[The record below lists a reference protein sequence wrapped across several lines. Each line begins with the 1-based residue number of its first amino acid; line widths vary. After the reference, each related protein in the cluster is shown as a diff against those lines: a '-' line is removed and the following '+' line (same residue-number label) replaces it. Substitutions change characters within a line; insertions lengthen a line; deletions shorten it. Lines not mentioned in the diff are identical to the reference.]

1 MVRKTGAH
9 GKDVIRLTRIE
20 EAAFPERTGSLTATD
35 LVTPGTV
42 VFADDEIELGFLV
55 LRVAADQAE
64 IITLGVVPSARRTGI
79 ATALLSAAEAEA
91 ADQGAVKVFL
101 EVAADNAAA
110 RALYQKAGYRR
121 IGCRPRYYLRR
132 DQSRVDALVLSKA
145 MPRHSGLSTASSM

>member
-1 MVRKTGAH
+1 MVRKTAALGE
-9 GKDVIRLTRIE
+9 DLIRLTRIE
-20 EAAFPERTGSLTATD
+20 EAAFPERTGSLTAKD
-35 LVTPGTV
+35 LVTSGTV

-91 ADQGAVKVFL
+91 ADKGAVEVFL
-101 EVAADNAAA
+101 EVASDNAAA
-110 RALYQKAGYRR
+110 RALYEKAGYRR
-121 IGCRPRYYLRR
+121 VGCRPRYYLRR

-145 MPRHSGLSTASSM
+145 TPRDIGQSTASLM